1 MVSSGSTE
9 SQHLQVGIG
18 LAGFDQP
25 SHTSGV
31 VAAIIS
37 SPQGVRASIDVE
49 RYGIELR
56 ALGKGAGASTTLVRS
71 KGNLIDSVSLLLLLI
86 DFCEVWPSTST
97 VAADEAQLTRRPL

>member
-31 VAAIIS
+31 LAAIIS
-37 SPQGVRASIDVE
+37 SPRGARASIDVE
-49 RYGIELR
+49 RRGIELR
-56 ALGKGAGASTTLVRS
+56 ALGMGAGASTTLVRS
-71 KGNLIDSVSLLLLLI
+71 KGEFDRFRVAFAAF
-86 DFCEVWPSTST
+86 DFCEV
-97 VAADEAQLTRRPL
+97 